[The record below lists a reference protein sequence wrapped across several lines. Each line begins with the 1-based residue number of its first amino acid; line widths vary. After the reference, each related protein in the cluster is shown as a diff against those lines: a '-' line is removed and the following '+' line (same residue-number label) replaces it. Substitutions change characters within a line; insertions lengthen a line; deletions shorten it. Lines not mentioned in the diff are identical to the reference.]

1 MSLKVNERVWLEVR
15 PVFLYKE
22 RMVSDF
28 EDKLAV
34 FIKNNSL
41 FGSADRILL
50 AVSGGADSTAL
61 VYALCSLREKS
72 IIKTQLFCAHIN
84 HLLRGTES
92 DNDEQFAVRQAD
104 ILKLPIT
111 TKKIDVRSFA
121 KQNKLSIETAAR
133 QLRIKALIE
142 IAKKNKCSLVAT
154 AHQADDNAE
163 TVIHNII
170 RGTGLRGLA
179 GIWPKKN
186 FKGDISFV
194 RPLLCATKAQIT
206 DYLEQRNLK
215 WQTDKTNQDLTF
227 RRNFIRHLLLPQLQ
241 KNCNSSLVEQLSG
254 LCQSARRLYNSVY
267 SIAEKLLSK
276 AVEVG
281 KNSLRIDLKIF
292 SAQHPE
298 VQIEL
303 VRRSLSCL
311 GSGEKDLNRL
321 HYEKVL
327 RLAGQ
332 KVSNKKMP
340 LPDGFTVRREYDKL
354 ILERPAGAESRRVPD
369 EIFGLKIP
377 GTQQLGSLFIESKFL
392 AASQETVENIKT
404 NKDNLTEHFDF
415 DKLLPPVKVRR
426 RRAGD
431 KFQPLGMLS
440 QKKIGKFL
448 TDLKVPQN
456 MREEMLIVTDSEKI
470 IWLWPIRI
478 TELAKITDSTK
489 KILQLKITDSQNTH
503 NYLKC

>member
-1 MSLKVNERVWLEVR
+1 MSFTVNKRVWLEVR

-28 EDKLAV
+28 EDKLAG
-34 FIKNNSL
+34 FIKKSNL
-41 FGSADRILL
+41 FGSADRALL

-61 VYALCSLREKS
+61 LYALCSLREKS
-72 IIKTQLFCAHIN
+72 IIKTGLFCAHIN

-92 DNDEQFAVRQAD
+92 DNDEQFAIRQAD

-111 TKKIDVRSFA
+111 TEKIDVRGFA
-121 KQNKLSIETAAR
+121 KRNKLSIETAAR
-133 QLRIKALIE
+133 QLRIKTLIE
-142 IAKKNKCSLVAT
+142 IARKNKCSLVAT

-179 GIWPKKN
+179 GIWPKKE
-186 FKGDISFV
+186 FEKGISFV
-194 RPLLCATKAQIT
+194 RPLLCFTRAQIT

-215 WQTDKTNQDLTF
+215 WQTDKTNESLTF
-227 RRNFIRHLLLPQLQ
+227 RRNYIRHLLLPQLQ
-241 KNCNSSLVEQLSG
+241 RNCNGSLVEQLSG
-254 LCQSARRLYNSVY
+254 LCQSARSLYSSVY

-276 AVEVG
+276 AVDVG

-292 SAQHPE
+292 SAQHSE

-311 GSGEKDLNRL
+311 GSGQKDLNRL
-321 HYEKVL
+321 HYEKIL
-327 RLAGQ
+327 RLAG
-332 KVSNKKMP
+332 KNVSDKKIL
-340 LPDGFTVRREYDKL
+340 LPGGFTVRREYDEL
-354 ILERPAGAESRRVPD
+354 IFEHPAAAESRKIPD
-369 EIFGLKIP
+369 EISELKIP

-392 AASQETVENIKT
+392 AASQKTIENIKT

-415 DKLLPPVKVRR
+415 DKLLAPIRIRR

-448 TDLKVPQN
+448 TDSKVPQN
-456 MREEMLIVTDSEKI
+456 IRKNLLVVTDSEKI

-478 TELAKITDSTK
+478 TEPAKITDGTK